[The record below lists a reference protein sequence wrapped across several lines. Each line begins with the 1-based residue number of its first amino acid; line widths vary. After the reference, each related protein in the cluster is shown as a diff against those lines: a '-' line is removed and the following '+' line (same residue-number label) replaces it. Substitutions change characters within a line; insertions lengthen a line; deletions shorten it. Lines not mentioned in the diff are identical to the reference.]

1 MPEKNLHKNP
11 SNKEG
16 KPCWQAPELLDLT
29 MSSTAGNKDAIANN
43 EGRAGYQNKLEVSP
57 S

>member
-11 SNKEG
+11 TNKEG